1 LALNEFI
8 NKRIGGYMPTTADL
22 INFAFEKQPTSFS
35 DAFNESIGQKAS
47 DAIAA
52 LKVDV
57 AKSMFA
63 NEDEETVDVPE
74 VEQNEEN
81 ETVEDEAEAETDL
94 EDEIDWDNLPADI
107 GDEELDAQLADLLD
121 SEELEDGENT

>member
-1 LALNEFI
+1 
-8 NKRIGGYMPTTADL
+8 MPTTADL

>member
-1 LALNEFI
+1 
-8 NKRIGGYMPTTADL
+8 MPTTADL

-35 DAFNESIGQKAS
+35 DAFNEIIGQKAT

-63 NEDEETVDVPE
+63 SEDEETVDVPE
-74 VEQNEEN
+74 VEQSEDDASTE
-81 ETVEDEAEAETDL
+81 VEADEETDS
-94 EDEIDWDNLPADI
+94 EEEIDWDNLPADL
-107 GDEELDAQLADLLD
+107 GDEELDAELADLLD
-121 SEELEDGENT
+121 SEESEDGENT